1 MRTPKPWGWR
11 CWSALCAASVSL
23 AVPVPQLLADAAPA
37 AQPTRVDAV
46 ALRRDAD
53 EIERRIRAAGLLYG
67 NASLDAYL
75 QSVSDSLRGPGDPE
89 PLRVRVIWGPWP
101 NAFVLPNGATYA
113 TTALLD
119 MLDSEAQL
127 ACVVGHEMTHLSR
140 HHALEEDQAR
150 RTREGWTTALSII
163 LGAAGAYY
171 GGGQMGSAL
180 ANLTSSAG
188 DLWTMAAVSG
198 YSRDHEREADQA
210 GFGRLVDAGYDP
222 VEATNVFG
230 SLLARTPS
238 GADQSRP
245 YFASHPRLEE
255 RIASFQQLTAAK
267 GVTGG
272 RIEAA
277 RYFEALSDLPVNHAA
292 AMLEAGYAAAARQSL
307 ERYVARQPGN
317 VRAHYLLGKAWQ
329 EDAEAPD
336 HVEHA
341 LEQYGR
347 ATALP
352 SAPPD
357 ALRQMGLLH
366 RERGENA
373 AARDAF
379 ERFLVLD
386 PQAVDAGLIRL
397 YLQEMAAGP

>member
-1 MRTPKPWGWR
+1 
-11 CWSALCAASVSL
+11 L
-23 AVPVPQLLADAAPA
+23 AVPVPQVLADAAPA
-37 AQPTRVDAV
+37 AQPTRADAV

-67 NASLDAYL
+67 NTSLDAYL
-75 QSVSDSLRGPGDPE
+75 QSVTDSLRGPGDPE
-89 PLRVRVIWGPWP
+89 PIRIRVIWGPWP

-140 HHALEEDQAR
+140 HHALEEDRAR

-163 LGAAGAYY
+163 LGAAGTYY
-171 GGGQMGSAL
+171 GGGQAGSAL
-180 ANLTSSAG
+180 ASLTSSAG

-210 GFGRLVDAGYDP
+210 AFVRLVAAGYDP
-222 VEATNVFG
+222 VEATKVFA

-238 GADQSRP
+238 GAGQSRP

-255 RIASFQQLTAAK
+255 RIASFQELAAAK
-267 GVTGG
+267 AVAGG

-277 RYFEALSDLPVNHAA
+277 RYFEALGDLPLDHAA
-292 AMLEAGYAAAARQSL
+292 AMLEAGDASAARQGL
-307 ERYVARQPGN
+307 ERYVARKPGN

-329 EDAEAPD
+329 EDAEAPG

-341 LEQYGR
+341 LAEYGR
-347 ATALP
+347 AAALP
-352 SAPPD
+352 SVPPD
-357 ALRQMGLLH
+357 ALRQKGLLH

-379 ERFLVLD
+379 ERFLALD